1 MVKSRMTAV
10 DICAMVHDISKDI
23 KGQKLINIYDVNNRT
38 YLFKF
43 GGEEK
48 KFLLV
53 ESGIRFH
60 TTNWKRGCEQKTSV
74 SSISFFNNK
83 LRRYLRNKKL
93 VDIAQI
99 EMDRIVRL
107 TFGFGE
113 NIFHLILEFFV
124 AGNIILTDLNY
135 NILVILRETC
145 DLSTGRLYNFK
156 ISDNSIL
163 PTSMTP
169 LMSNSSFSA
178 SESSARLNKLKEKKY
193 LVEELKRI
201 FHELEVDETK
211 RRETKIDNQSL
222 KKKNNK
228 NRNGITTVD
237 VLCSLLKF
245 FNLSAIEELLKS
257 EKISVHELF
266 TESSIELYS
275 DAFVRCIS
283 RSLGVLELLH
293 DSPVKGSLVIS
304 LSSED
309 EVIEGDIILNKYRED
324 KEYVT
329 KGKSEK
335 LYLSYTPYIDGNE
348 WISVPQTIPKEGLI
362 ISRLTSRFSEA
373 VDEFYSSMDIEREAK
388 NAIQEQKVIYSKVD
402 KVKIDQERRLNSLF
416 LEREACIVRA
426 KVMESHQELLDNII
440 QLLRHLIATG
450 AQWQDIWNEIQQ
462 QKKNSHKL
470 ARYIK
475 SIDLEHD
482 KIRIYFSPEDL
493 DLDVFNTIEQK
504 KKGIEF
510 DLFVSK
516 SIQSNIRYKYDESKQ
531 LTKKYD
537 KTKHAYKLAL
547 NKVSK
552 IAKKDAEKALKG
564 LNSTTPRIKK
574 LRSLYW
580 FEKFHW
586 FISTDGF
593 LVIGGHDA
601 SQNELLFRRYLE
613 KNDRYIHADI
623 HGAATCIVKNPN
635 NLPEIPITTLNEAG
649 QMSICYSKAWVN
661 KTVISAWWVYP
672 DQVSKTA
679 PSGEYLST
687 GSFVIRGKKNYLPP
701 LKLEMGCAL
710 YFLVKKVEDK
720 LNVENDRALPI
731 NHLSD
736 SDKIDSKF
744 NINIKLEE
752 ASCLDDEHVN
762 KKNHSNSTHV
772 RFSVGDVSDVIP
784 PLKIE
789 HRVQFDELPP
799 ELLVSKPFNPLSID
813 ETSNQ
818 TSSVNS
824 IENITNL
831 TSNIEINSDN
841 SDESSAEKNIG
852 NPGNTKCD
860 YVTIEDHCL
869 ENELKLSTLTVPK
882 SSSRRSSVDEGPPP
896 SGFSVSTLPTPAELL
911 SHKVEFPT
919 TMSSSSEE
927 TIEYSSLN
935 NLSKEQTSFNLGLK
949 IDVSRESDKWIK
961 SLDSSP
967 SQRGLLKT
975 ENQANLTDS
984 HDIFNHKVRENYR
997 RRSIDGGPTPRGF
1010 IPDHVPSA
1018 RELLQKIRFDPVDLE
1033 LEHLSHLRERG
1044 RFISDAVPYLPEE
1057 LQRLI
1062 MVSNQSTNKKHRFT
1076 IDTNVDLISRVDLKN
1091 SPEFNIKNITSN
1103 TYKFEKQE
1111 PAVEKASNDTLILN
1125 EQKLNGVDTSKNS
1138 VNPSNIS
1145 RRKKSKL
1152 KKVAIKYKEQDEE
1165 ERKIKM
1171 MLSGSREMKTSSS
1184 IHSEDCA
1191 IKQCSNSQV
1200 KPLHI
1205 SIQEKK
1211 KKEQE
1216 KLERMYKDRNVD
1228 NSIENREFQAI
1239 KNCMLTTNDS
1249 IDSELSAIIPIF
1261 APYTCVKSFKYCV
1274 KLTPGGNLKRSKA
1287 AQDIIHQFNSL
1298 SYKEKECNP
1307 ESYEHIKTLKV
1318 DDLIKNIMNPVKT
1331 SSSMG
1336 NKSDPQIDDRVRA

>member
-1 MVKSRMTAV
+1 MVKSRMTAI

-60 TTNWKRGCEQKTSV
+60 TTNWKRECEQRTSV

-83 LRRYLRNKKL
+83 LRRYLRNKRL
-93 VDIAQI
+93 VEILQM
-99 EMDRIVRL
+99 EMDRIVKL

-135 NILVILRETC
+135 NILVILRETS
-145 DLSTGRLYNFK
+145 DLSIGKHYNFK
-156 ISDNSIL
+156 SNDNSL
-163 PTSMTP
+163 PPTLST
-169 LMSNSSFSA
+169 SNSSFSR
-178 SESSARLNKLKEKKY
+178 SESFNWLSRLKEKKY
-193 LVEELKRI
+193 MIEELKKI
-201 FHELEVDETK
+201 LHALEVDEDK
-211 RRETKIDNQSL
+211 CKDANSDAQSL
-222 KKKNNK
+222 KKKKNNGK
-228 NRNGITTVD
+228 NRNGITAVD
-237 VLCSLLKF
+237 VLCNLLKF
-245 FNLSAIEELLKS
+245 FNLSAIEELLIS
-257 EKISVHELF
+257 EKINVDELF
-266 TESSIELYS
+266 TDSSIEIYS
-275 DAFVRCIS
+275 DAFVNCVS
-283 RSLGVLELLH
+283 RSLDVLEFLHKYTTKGLLI
-293 DSPVKGSLVIS
+293 IS
-304 LSSED
+304 LSSEEEMMEND
-309 EVIEGDIILNKYRED
+309 VILNKPGGNITKD
-324 KEYVT
+324 KT
-329 KGKSEK
+329 GK
-335 LYLSYTPYIDGNE
+335 LYLSYTPYIDENE

-362 ISRLTSRFSEA
+362 IRRITSRFSEA
-373 VDEFYSSMDIEREAK
+373 VDEFYSSIDIERESK
-388 NAIQEQKVIYSKVD
+388 NVVQEQKVIYSKVD
-402 KVKIDQERRLNSLF
+402 KVKIDQERRLNSLLF
-416 LEREACIVRA
+416 ERESCIVCA

-440 QLLRHLIATG
+440 LLLRHLIATG

-462 QKKNSHKL
+462 QKKNNHPL
-470 ARYIK
+470 AKYIK

-493 DLDVFNTIEQK
+493 NFDTSSNIEQK

-516 SIQSNIRYKYDESKQ
+516 SIQSNIRYKYNESKQ
-531 LTKKYD
+531 LAKKHE

-552 IAKKDAEKALKG
+552 IARKDAEKVSKG
-564 LNSTTPRIKK
+564 LSLTTPKIKR
-574 LRSLYW
+574 LRSSYW

-593 LVIGGHDA
+593 LVIGGQDA

-635 NLPEIPITTLNEAG
+635 NFSEIPITTLNEAG

-661 KTVISAWWVYP
+661 KAVISAWWVYP

-679 PSGEYLST
+679 PTGEYLST
-687 GSFVIRGKKNYLPP
+687 GSFVIRGKKNFLAP

-710 YFLVKKVEDK
+710 YFLVKKVENK
-720 LNVENDRALPI
+720 LYQGEKEVNIFSEKNSQNLNEVKSGDIGRI
-731 NHLSD
+731 N
-736 SDKIDSKF
+736 
-744 NINIKLEE
+744 LEE
-752 ASCLDDEHVN
+752 INSLDHED
-762 KKNHSNSTHV
+762 KKIHSNSTHV

-799 ELLVSKPFNPLSID
+799 ELLISKPFNPLSID

-831 TSNIEINSDN
+831 ASNIDINSDS
-841 SDESSAEKNIG
+841 SDESLERSIENSSKVELDNGTLEDNIS
-852 NPGNTKCD
+852 
-860 YVTIEDHCL
+860 
-869 ENELKLSTLTVPK
+869 ENERKLSTLPVPK

-896 SGFSVSTLPTPAELL
+896 NGFSVSTLPTPAELL

-927 TIEYSSLN
+927 AIEYSNFNKSSKNEPTL
-935 NLSKEQTSFNLGLK
+935 NLSLK
-949 IDVSRESDKWIK
+949 INVSKESDDWIK

-967 SQRGLLKT
+967 SHRTLSKT
-975 ENQANLTDS
+975 DSQTNSTDS
-984 HDIFNHKVRENYR
+984 HDVFNHKVRENYR
-997 RRSIDGGPTPRGF
+997 RKSIDGGPTPRGF

-1062 MVSNQSTNKKHRFT
+1062 MLSNQNTNKKHRFT
-1076 IDTNVDLISRVDLKN
+1076 IDTNAGLISRVDLKN
-1091 SPEFNIKNITSN
+1091 SPEFNVKTAMSN
-1103 TYKFEKQE
+1103 THRSVKQE
-1111 PAVEKASNDTLILN
+1111 SLDKKESRGIFVLNKNKAD
-1125 EQKLNGVDTSKNS
+1125 EVDTSNNT
-1138 VNPSNIS
+1138 VNPNKIS
-1145 RRKKSKL
+1145 RRKRSKL
-1152 KKVAIKYKEQDEE
+1152 KKVAIKYGEQDED

-1171 MLSGSREMKTSSS
+1171 MLSGSKEMKTLTS
-1184 IHSEDCA
+1184 IYLENKDNKKGGSI
-1191 IKQCSNSQV
+1191 IKEKS
-1200 KPLHI
+1200 LHI

-1216 KLERMYKDRNVD
+1216 KLGRIYKNRNVD

-1239 KNCMLTTNDS
+1239 KDCMLTTNDS
-1249 IDSELSAIIPIF
+1249 IDSELSAVIPIF
-1261 APYTCVKSFKYCV
+1261 APYACIKNFKYCV
-1274 KLTPGGNLKRSKA
+1274 KLTPGGSLKRSKA
-1287 AQDIIHQFNSL
+1287 AQDIIHQFNTF
-1298 SYKEKECNP
+1298 SYKEKEHNP
-1307 ESYEHIKTLKV
+1307 ESYEYIKALKV
-1318 DDLIKNIMNPVKT
+1318 DDIIKNIMNPVKI
-1331 SSSMG
+1331 SFSMG
-1336 NKSDPQIDDRVRA
+1336 NKSDPQVDNKTRI